1 MPTAKTNA
9 QRQADHCARKASL
22 ELDPDQIRLVIDAL
36 EFDLGTTSDPVA
48 RARLHELSRYFR
60 NALALPPART

>member
-9 QRQADHCARKASL
+9 QRQADHCARTL
-22 ELDPDQIRLVIDAL
+22 QLDPDQIRLVIDAL

-60 NALALPPART
+60 NALALSPART